1 MIVSVFVRRL
11 REGCSFADFL
21 REWEADVGFGV
32 PTRVFNAVSLED
44 SREVISIGF
53 VGVTPAELEE
63 GLAAARD
70 SEQVR
75 HDRIDTVIESTT
87 LRAMPTLRSVSAPP
101 PVSRSRRARTSRAA
115 RVKVRATRARK
126 KKSR

>member
-44 SREVISIGF
+44 PREVISIGF
-53 VGVTPAELEE
+53 VGVTRL
-63 GLAAARD
+63 
-70 SEQVR
+70 S
-75 HDRIDTVIESTT
+75 
-87 LRAMPTLRSVSAPP
+87 
-101 PVSRSRRARTSRAA
+101 SRRAWPQRGTANRCGTTA
-115 RVKVRATRARK
+115 
-126 KKSR
+126 

>member
-75 HDRIDTVIESTT
+75 HDGIDTVIESTT
-87 LRAMPTLRSVSAPP
+87 LRAMYHGRRSTTSPLFRNASIWPP
-101 PVSRSRRARTSRAA
+101 QKACSSHYGEPPLSEG
-115 RVKVRATRARK
+115 K
-126 KKSR
+126 